1 MKKNGKNEEL
11 QSRREFFKRAAKGAL
26 PILAGAALL
35 SSPILSETA
44 NAMSCAGCN
53 NRCMNSCFNTLKSYI
68 YNSVAELRGKRTFR
82 SQKSKHFVLRIIELE
97 RDELEKRQA
106 NNGFSLK
113 DLREETSSISTSS
126 SFLVFM
132 REEILHSNLKE
143 STLKNHLSTLH
154 VLSLYKK
161 DVLFK
166 DINFNFLCDFEYFL
180 LKQEYHRNTIAK
192 HMKHLK
198 RYINLAI
205 NKELF
210 ELHKYPFRKYKIKY
224 QESKRTHLTPEELG
238 RLENLKLD
246 GQRTLRRCLDMFLFS
261 CYTGLRF
268 SDIVSITKEN
278 FLIIDDKV
286 WLVYSSVKTD
296 VSVRLPL
303 FLLFEGKSLPIYE
316 RYKNAP
322 RTLFGVPLSSNSNVN
337 KQLRRIS
344 QLASIDKKVSF
355 HTARHTNATL
365 LLYNGANITTVQK
378 LLGHKSVRTTEIY
391 SNIMDMTIVRDLE
404 KIETRLKFG

>member
-1 MKKNGKNEEL
+1 MEKVIFNLVFNRKKQLNAEGKALIQVEAYLNRHKRYFSTKVYIKPCQWDSKRHSIKNHPNMDALNQYL
-11 QSRREFFKRAAKGAL
+11 QD
-26 PILAGAALL
+26 
-35 SSPILSETA
+35 
-44 NAMSCAGCN
+44 
-53 NRCMNSCFNTLKSYI
+53 YI
-68 YNSVAELRGKRTFR
+68 S
-82 SQKSKHFVLRIIELE
+82 ELE
-97 RDELEKRQA
+97 KDELELRQRDQE
-106 NNGFSLK
+106 FSLK
-113 DLREETSSISTSS
+113 DLKDGKPATPVNST

-132 REEILHSNLKE
+132 KDEIMHSDLKE
-143 STLKNHLSTLH
+143 STMKNHLSTLQ
-154 VLSLYKK
+154 LLTLYNR
-161 DVLFK
+161 DLRFK
-166 DINFNFLCDFEYFL
+166 DMNFNFLCDFEYYL

-198 RYINLAI
+198 RYINQAI
-205 NKELF
+205 NKDLF
-210 ELHKYPFRKYKIKY
+210 ELDKYPFRKYKIKY

-246 GQRTLRRCLDMFLFS
+246 KKRSLRRCLDMFLFS

-278 FLIIDDKV
+278 FLLIDDKL

-296 VSVRLPL
+296 VGVRLPL
-303 FLLFEGKSLPIYE
+303 FLLFEGKSVPIYE
-316 RYKNAP
+316 RYRNSP
-322 RTLFGVPLSSNSNVN
+322 RTLFGIPLSSNSNIN
-337 KQLRRIS
+337 KQLRRICL
-344 QLASIDKKVSF
+344 LAGLEKKVSF

-404 KIETRLKFG
+404 KIETRVKLG

>member
-1 MKKNGKNEEL
+1 
-11 QSRREFFKRAAKGAL
+11 
-26 PILAGAALL
+26 
-35 SSPILSETA
+35 
-44 NAMSCAGCN
+44 
-53 NRCMNSCFNTLKSYI
+53 
-68 YNSVAELRGKRTFR
+68 
-82 SQKSKHFVLRIIELE
+82 
-97 RDELEKRQA
+97 
-106 NNGFSLK
+106 
-113 DLREETSSISTSS
+113 
-126 SFLVFM
+126 
-132 REEILHSNLKE
+132 
-143 STLKNHLSTLH
+143 
-154 VLSLYKK
+154 
-161 DVLFK
+161 
-166 DINFNFLCDFEYFL
+166 
-180 LKQEYHRNTIAK
+180 
-192 HMKHLK
+192 MKHLK

-322 RTLFGVPLSSNSNVN
+322 RTCLVFPYPLIQIVN
-337 KQLRRIS
+337 
-344 QLASIDKKVSF
+344 
-355 HTARHTNATL
+355 
-365 LLYNGANITTVQK
+365 
-378 LLGHKSVRTTEIY
+378 
-391 SNIMDMTIVRDLE
+391 
-404 KIETRLKFG
+404 